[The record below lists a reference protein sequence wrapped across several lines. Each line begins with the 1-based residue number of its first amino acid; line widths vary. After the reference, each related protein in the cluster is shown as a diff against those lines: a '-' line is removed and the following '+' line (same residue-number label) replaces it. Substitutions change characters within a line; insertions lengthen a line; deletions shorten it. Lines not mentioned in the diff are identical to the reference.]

1 MAQRFVGL
9 HPRVCIMGTGLEYTR
24 KLVVSLDIH
33 DFEHPPTRREAQV
46 VSECHRV
53 SAHRGRL
60 GLCGPTN
67 RRDLLGCG
75 I

>member
-9 HPRVCIMGTGLEYTR
+9 RPSVCTMGTGLVFMG

-33 DFEHPPTRREAQV
+33 DFEHPPTLREAQV
-46 VSECHRV
+46 VSAKR
-53 SAHRGRL
+53 RRW

-67 RRDLLGCG
+67 RKDLLGCG